1 MAILIKNVIMSN
13 GEKGTIYIE
22 NNRIE
27 DINGEIRK
35 DDFVINAQDKLIL
48 PAFYNTHT
56 HLPMSLFKGIA
67 EDLWLKD
74 WLEKVVWPMEKHINE
89 EYVYWGAMLGGLEL
103 IRSGI
108 AAVADMYFFM
118 DRVAEVLELL
128 GLRGVLGTTIFEF
141 PSPEAETPEEA
152 FKIVEKLVKK
162 YENHELIKPSIAPH
176 SIYSCNPEILQQ
188 VKEIADKYE
197 LLVQIHLSETRW
209 EVYEVQKRYGKR
221 PVELLE
227 SIGFLDKNVLAAH
240 AVWLTKGEIRTLAKY
255 DVKVS
260 HNPVSNLK
268 LASGGVMPYPEMKE
282 YGILVTL
289 GTDGVASNNSFDM
302 FEEMKVFAISQKN
315 HRWDPTI
322 AKAEEVFKVATENGA
337 KALGFKAGRIEK
349 GYLADLTLIDINSP
363 HLKPLHDPIT
373 LAVYSMRAGDV
384 DGLIVNGKPLMID
397 KEILTVN
404 EEKVMKKA
412 EKKAF
417 ELYEK
422 VKSYGGYLNGL

>member
-1 MAILIKNVIMSN
+1 MGILIKGVFTPDR
-13 GEKGTIYIE
+13 KKATIYIE
-22 NNRIE
+22 ENIIQS
-27 DINGEIRK
+27 INDEMYK
-35 DDFVINAQDKLIL
+35 DDFVIDGNRKLIL

-56 HLPMSLFKGIA
+56 HLSMSLFRGIV
-67 EDLWLKD
+67 EDMWLKD

-108 AAVADMYFFM
+108 AAIADMYFFM
-118 DRVAEVLELL
+118 DKVSEALELL

-141 PSPEAETPEEA
+141 PSPEAETPEDA
-152 FKIVEKLVKK
+152 FKIVENFAKK
-162 YENHELIKPSIAPH
+162 YKNRELIKPSIAPH
-176 SIYSCNPEILQQ
+176 SIYSCNIEILQQ
-188 VKEIADKYE
+188 AKEIADRYG
-197 LLVQIHLSETRW
+197 LLVQIHLSETKW

-240 AVWLTKGEIRTLAKY
+240 AVWLTKAEIRTLAKY

-282 YGILVTL
+282 YGVLVTL
-289 GTDGVASNNSFDM
+289 GTDGVASNNNFDM

-322 AKAEEVFKVATENGA
+322 AKAKEVFKVATENGA
-337 KALGFKAGRIEK
+337 KALGFKAGRVEE
-349 GYLADLTLIDINSP
+349 GYLADLVLIDLNSP
-363 HLKPLHDPIT
+363 HLKPFYDPIT

-384 DGLIVNGKPLMID
+384 DGLIVNGKPLMLNR
-397 KEILTVN
+397 EILVVN
-404 EEKVMKKA
+404 EDKLMEKA
-412 EKKAF
+412 ERKAF

-422 VKSYGGYLNGL
+422 VMGVVK